1 MSNVK
6 PKTDHKKS
14 IATKIATSA
23 CISLAFISIMISQQQ
38 MLKVS
43 EVTRIYDRQYVNA
56 LRDISEVIPH
66 GELVATSGNV
76 PQVRYFTDHEVIRT
90 TAGFLVK
97 VENFGRATIE
107 FMQKNN
113 CSYLIIPEDASFAS
127 KQSSGSYPKTK
138 VQILDRI
145 LEKIGEYKTESSI
158 IHVYRLSSS
167 ITDDNIHEVTD
178 FAWPKLYVESPLNGT
193 TIELSTSNGTPV
205 INVIGTAIDADSGI
219 KKVEA
224 YMDRSSFK
232 PADLIPY
239 NNDSYKWSIS
249 FDVTSEGTKKIMV
262 RATDNAAHTTYQ
274 PVYLS
279 IKYLQ

>member
-38 MLKVS
+38 TLKVS

-56 LRDISEVIPH
+56 LRDISEVIPQ
-66 GELVATSGNV
+66 GELIAAPGNI

-90 TAGFLVK
+90 TAGFLVS

-113 CSYLIIPEDASFAS
+113 CSYLIIPEDISFAS

-145 LEKIGEYKTESSI
+145 LEKTGEYKTESSI
-158 IHVYRLSSS
+158 IHVYRLPSS

-193 TIELSTSNGTPV
+193 TIELSGSNGTAV

-232 PADLIPY
+232 PADLR
-239 NNDSYKWSIS
+239 SEEH
-249 FDVTSEGTKKIMV
+249 TSE
-262 RATDNAAHTTYQ
+262 
-274 PVYLS
+274 L
-279 IKYLQ
+279 

>member
-1 MSNVK
+1 MEAKV
-6 PKTDHKKS
+6 DRQKS
-14 IATKIATSA
+14 GGTKIATGA
-23 CISLAFISIMISQQQ
+23 CISLIFISVIISQQQ
-38 MLKVS
+38 TLKVS
-43 EVTRIYDRQYVNA
+43 EVTRIYDRQYVSA
-56 LRDISEVIPH
+56 LRDIAKVIPH
-66 GELVATSGNV
+66 GELVAAPGNV
-76 PQVRYFTDHEVIRT
+76 PQVHYFTDHEVIRT
-90 TAGFLVK
+90 NAGFLVE

-113 CSYLIIPEDASFAS
+113 CSYLIISEDASFAS
-127 KQSSGSYPKTK
+127 DRSSGSYPKTK

-158 IHVYRLSSS
+158 IHVYRLPSS

-193 TIELSTSNGTPV
+193 TIELSTSNGTAV

-232 PADLIPY
+232 PADLVPY
-239 NNDSYKWSIS
+239 NDSYKWSIS
-249 FDVTSEGTKKIMV
+249 FDVTSEGTKMIMV

-274 PVYLS
+274 PVYFS
-279 IKYLQ
+279 VKYLQ